1 MTEQDVFD
9 MAREVC
15 GKWPR
20 FMSNPNLQAF
30 AKLVAAKEREAWK
43 EIVEDQRLRLQ
54 ALNEIIGGEDST
66 TTGNILSY
74 SRWEMRLEDAVKEER
89 EACAKLVE
97 DSWMAFSRASNV
109 RLEITPFPE
118 LSYVAKVIRARGEA

>member
-30 AKLVAAKEREAWK
+30 AKLVAAK
-43 EIVEDQRLRLQ
+43 
-54 ALNEIIGGEDST
+54 
-66 TTGNILSY
+66 
-74 SRWEMRLEDAVKEER
+74 ER